1 MLSMRLTVGRLY
13 PLPPQAAPSLARAW
27 AEAPGTYSGTYS
39 ALRKKNSLSLTMGPL
54 SVSPVTLF
62 NVLLLGSSTLPR
74 CLPLSKLLV

>member
-1 MLSMRLTVGRLY
+1 
-13 PLPPQAAPSLARAW
+13 
-27 AEAPGTYSGTYS
+27 
-39 ALRKKNSLSLTMGPL
+39 MGPL